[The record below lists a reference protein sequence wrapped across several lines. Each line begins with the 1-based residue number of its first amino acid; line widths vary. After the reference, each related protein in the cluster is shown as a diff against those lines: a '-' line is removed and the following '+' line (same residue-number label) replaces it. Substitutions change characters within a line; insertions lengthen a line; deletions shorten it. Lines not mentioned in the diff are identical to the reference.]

1 MNNEVA
7 NDPSASTSVSVNE
20 DAQLVPAPPFSLT
33 LLAENPE
40 FIEARLKFIK
50 IMALR
55 TVLMIM
61 AIFAYFSIY
70 WGALWK
76 VPVRPLEGWIIDFDG
91 SRIGSAV
98 KDELL
103 KQSDNRIAWQ
113 IHSTKG
119 FSNANDVAAAVVEEE
134 CWVAVTINADA
145 SARLNAT
152 LLSGNDSYNSSEA
165 ITIIA
170 VEARNENAYRT
181 FIRPSVE
188 TSMQNIVHNFAV
200 EIAAEL
206 QAQNNLTALLSVSPS
221 TLVQPIYYTLDNVRP
236 FDVPV
241 QVHFRLVRVA
251 SSPLK
256 AIHNRATAVSFV
268 GLIYLLILSF
278 YIVNSGSLA
287 RQVSGLERM
296 LTFRSLIQLR
306 LLTPLLLYLVIS
318 CFYAL
323 LSLAFKLPFERKFG
337 RSGFV
342 VYWML
347 SFCGMSAVGLALE
360 ALMPLLTAKF
370 IQLFLMLWIIS
381 SVSFLH
387 GGQFGNISTCLLP
400 LDILP
405 GLYAYGHAA
414 PFYNISRAV
423 RTIVFSTRNEV
434 GKNFGVLVAWIV
446 VSCLTMPLI
455 QWYRRREQTIATLFL
470 QSRSSDDAKDDCV
483 RLSTTIPSTTTGMGF
498 RFRKRK
504 PQPSLDNP
512 PANDN
517 APLTTTDDDDTT
529 ANAQRLKHNFGR
541 KARQFF
547 GLYWALR
554 HGKAD
559 EDSSSSTGTSTDNR
573 RRSAALIDML
583 QPRPPIPEISRPLR
597 QRHYRDDYRPRRR
610 DDTPTQSTST
620 LEHAATPH
628 ISEHPPRFASVVR
641 SASPRYST
649 FARATHSTI
658 IFAPNPVVNETSL
671 DAAPPAYSPHHPTPS
686 NSHL

>member
-1 MNNEVA
+1 MNKEVA
-7 NDPSASTSVSVNE
+7 NDPNASASVSVNE
-20 DAQLVPAPPFSLT
+20 DAQLILAPPFSLT
-33 LLAENPE
+33 LFAENPE

-50 IMALR
+50 MMALR

-76 VPVRPLEGWIIDFDG
+76 VPARPLEGWIIDFDG
-91 SRIGSAV
+91 SRIGSTV
-98 KDELL
+98 KEELL
-103 KQSDNRIAWQ
+103 KQSDNRITWQ
-113 IHSTKG
+113 IHSTQG
-119 FSNANDVAAAVVEEE
+119 FNNTNDVVIAVVEEE
-134 CWVAVTINADA
+134 CWVAVTISAGA
-145 SARLNAT
+145 TARLNAT
-152 LLSGNDSYNSSEA
+152 LVSGDGSYNSSAA

-170 VEARNENAYRT
+170 IEARNENAYRT

-188 TSMQNIVHNFAV
+188 TSVQNIVHSFAV
-200 EIAAEL
+200 EIAAEI
-206 QAQNNLTALLSVSPS
+206 QAQKNLTALLSVPPS

-241 QVHFRLVRVA
+241 
-251 SSPLK
+251 
-256 AIHNRATAVSFV
+256 ATAVSFV

-323 LSLAFKLPFERKFG
+323 LSLAFRLPFERKFG
-337 RSGFV
+337 RSGFI

-360 ALMPLLTAKF
+360 ALMPLFTAKF

-381 SVSFLH
+381 
-387 GGQFGNISTCLLP
+387 NISTCLLP

-455 QWYRRREQTIATLFL
+455 QWYRRREQV
-470 QSRSSDDAKDDCV
+470 QSWQKSQV
-483 RLSTTIPSTTTGMGF
+483 
-498 RFRKRK
+498 
-504 PQPSLDNP
+504 
-512 PANDN
+512 
-517 APLTTTDDDDTT
+517 
-529 ANAQRLKHNFGR
+529 AQKL
-541 KARQFF
+541 
-547 GLYWALR
+547 
-554 HGKAD
+554 
-559 EDSSSSTGTSTDNR
+559 
-573 RRSAALIDML
+573 
-583 QPRPPIPEISRPLR
+583 
-597 QRHYRDDYRPRRR
+597 
-610 DDTPTQSTST
+610 
-620 LEHAATPH
+620 
-628 ISEHPPRFASVVR
+628 V
-641 SASPRYST
+641 
-649 FARATHSTI
+649 
-658 IFAPNPVVNETSL
+658 
-671 DAAPPAYSPHHPTPS
+671 
-686 NSHL
+686 

>member
-1 MNNEVA
+1 MNNEAA

-50 IMALR
+50 IMDLR

-91 SRIGSAV
+91 YRIGSTV

-113 IHSTKG
+113 IHSNKG
-119 FSNANDVAAAVVEEE
+119 FSNAKDVATAVVEEE

-188 TSMQNIVHNFAV
+188 MSVQNIVHNFAV
-200 EIAAEL
+200 EIAAEI

-241 QVHFRLVRVA
+241 
-251 SSPLK
+251 
-256 AIHNRATAVSFV
+256 ATAVSFV

-323 LSLAFKLPFERKFG
+323 LSLAFKLPFERKCVRSLQFLLICLYLLMQNRFG

-370 IQLFLMLWIIS
+370 IQLFLMLWIVTFRHVCFLWIFCLDCTHMDTQPRFTTFRGPS
-381 SVSFLH
+381 GLSYSAPETKLERISVSWW
-387 GGQFGNISTCLLP
+387 
-400 LDILP
+400 P
-405 GLYAYGHAA
+405 GSLY
-414 PFYNISRAV
+414 RA
-423 RTIVFSTRNEV
+423 
-434 GKNFGVLVAWIV
+434 
-446 VSCLTMPLI
+446 
-455 QWYRRREQTIATLFL
+455 
-470 QSRSSDDAKDDCV
+470 
-483 RLSTTIPSTTTGMGF
+483 
-498 RFRKRK
+498 
-504 PQPSLDNP
+504 
-512 PANDN
+512 
-517 APLTTTDDDDTT
+517 
-529 ANAQRLKHNFGR
+529 
-541 KARQFF
+541 
-547 GLYWALR
+547 
-554 HGKAD
+554 
-559 EDSSSSTGTSTDNR
+559 
-573 RRSAALIDML
+573 
-583 QPRPPIPEISRPLR
+583 
-597 QRHYRDDYRPRRR
+597 
-610 DDTPTQSTST
+610 
-620 LEHAATPH
+620 
-628 ISEHPPRFASVVR
+628 
-641 SASPRYST
+641 
-649 FARATHSTI
+649 
-658 IFAPNPVVNETSL
+658 
-671 DAAPPAYSPHHPTPS
+671 
-686 NSHL
+686 